1 METLEGLKRRIES
14 TEDLQSV
21 VKTMKSLAA
30 VKIRQYQKAV
40 EAVEEYNKT
49 VVKGLQAVLYG
60 WPDTRGGSADESG
73 NRLGAVIFGSDQGM
87 CGQLNDQ
94 VASYAVEAMENQN
107 VRPDHRHILSVGQRM
122 TARLESQ
129 EQFPEESFSLPNSV
143 HGITGKVRELLL
155 RIESWTDVQGLD
167 RIFLFYS
174 RPTSG
179 ASFKP
184 HSVRLLPVDRHWL
197 ADIKENPWPTA
208 MLPLYTMERGLLF
221 SKLIRQYL
229 FVSLF
234 RAFADSA
241 ASENASRLASM
252 QRAEGNIKEQLD
264 DLNKR
269 YHMQRQMSIT
279 EELLDIVSGFEA
291 LTNAS

>member
-1 METLEGLKRRIES
+1 METLEGLKRRIAG
-14 TEDLQSV
+14 TQDLQSV

-40 EAVEEYNKT
+40 EAVEAYNKT
-49 VVKGLQAVLYG
+49 VVMGLQAVLYG
-60 WPDTRGGSADESG
+60 WPDTGRGSPDKSG
-73 NRLGAVIFGSDQGM
+73 QRLGAVIFGSDQGM

-94 VASYAVEAMENQN
+94 VASYAVEAMENRN
-107 VRPDHRHILSVGQRM
+107 IGPDHRHILSVGQRV
-122 TARLESQ
+122 TARIESQ
-129 EQFPEESFSLPNSV
+129 GQLPEESFSLPNSV
-143 HGITGKVRELLL
+143 HGITAKVRELLL
-155 RIESWTDVQGLD
+155 RIESWTDVRGLEQ
-167 RIFLFYS
+167 IFLFYS

-184 HSVRLLPVDRHWL
+184 YSVRLLPVDRQWL
-197 ADIKENPWPTA
+197 AEIKKNPWPTA
-208 MLPLYTMERGLLF
+208 MLPLYTMERGQLF

-252 QRAEGNIKEQLD
+252 QRAESNIKEQLD
-264 DLNKR
+264 ELNKR
-269 YHMQRQMSIT
+269 FNMQRQMSIT